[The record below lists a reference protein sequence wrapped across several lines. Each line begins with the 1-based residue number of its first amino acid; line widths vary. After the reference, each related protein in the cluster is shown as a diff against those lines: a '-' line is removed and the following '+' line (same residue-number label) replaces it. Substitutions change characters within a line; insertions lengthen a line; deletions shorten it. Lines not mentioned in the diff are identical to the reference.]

1 MVISPTIVKPACVV
15 MVSMVVAGE
24 VFILDAGME
33 VDDNGDND
41 DNDDNIRLIHDDGC
55 FVEI

>member
-33 VDDNGDND
+33 VDDNDENGDNGWKQEED
-41 DNDDNIRLIHDDGC
+41 SRRG
-55 FVEI
+55 EAMR

>member
-33 VDDNGDND
+33 VDDNDENGDN
-41 DNDDNIRLIHDDGC
+41 G
-55 FVEI
+55 

>member
-33 VDDNGDND
+33 VDDNGDTG

>member
-41 DNDDNIRLIHDDGC
+41 DNIRLIHDDGC